1 MLFFFGTS
9 TMGLLYKHGIELGV
23 WVGMRG
29 FVRMGLNMFPL
40 LPVGLIHVYCFSSA
54 VAGS

>member
-29 FVRMGLNMFPL
+29 FGRMGLNMFPL
-40 LPVGLIHVYCFSSA
+40 LPVGLIHVYYFSSA
-54 VAGS
+54 VSGS